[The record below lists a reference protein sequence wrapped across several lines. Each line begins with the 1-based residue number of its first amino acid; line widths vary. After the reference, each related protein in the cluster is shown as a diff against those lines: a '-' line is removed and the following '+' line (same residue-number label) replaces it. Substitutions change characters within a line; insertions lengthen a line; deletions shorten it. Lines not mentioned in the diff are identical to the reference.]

1 MLYRFKSGY
10 WYLTFGIEQDI
21 KLSDALVFYMISIFG
36 LPIVVSIVFELMN
49 DYQQMNNE
57 INSGKSY
64 IGSIYTNCI
73 TTLLFYGIGLC
84 FFVFN

>member
-1 MLYRFKSGY
+1 
-10 WYLTFGIEQDI
+10 
-21 KLSDALVFYMISIFG
+21 MISIFG

-64 IGSIYTNCI
+64 IGSIYANCI
-73 TTLLFYGIGLC
+73 TTLLFYGICLC
-84 FFVFN
+84 FFAFN